1 MTKAPLSSEAAMV
14 LGLAGSALPF
24 AASRT
29 EEAERWLRVLRLH
42 GSVSA
47 PLQSLG
53 IGERPVAAPEPAPGA
68 GQATAAQSARQHS
81 EDPERVIEVVTALA
95 LERARRRGAP
105 VAQTTD
111 ILVGAIE
118 HYRQD
123 FDRVLEAFGTDRAE
137 VLASVSAHE
146 RSGACAEERGSA
158 TG

>member
-1 MTKAPLSSEAAMV
+1 MAKVALSNEATMV

-24 AASRT
+24 AGSRT

-47 PLQSLG
+47 PLQAVG
-53 IGERPVAAPEPAPGA
+53 IGEEPVEAPERPAIEHPSAEQAPAPPDA
-68 GQATAAQSARQHS
+68 GSQQ
-81 EDPERVIEVVTALA
+81 RVIEIVTARALA
-95 LERARRRGAP
+95 RAQQRGAS

-123 FDRVLEAFGTDRAE
+123 FDRVLEAFGTDREE
-137 VLASVSAHE
+137 VLASVAAHE
-146 RSGACAEERGSA
+146 RSGAQERSEG
-158 TG
+158 

>member
-1 MTKAPLSSEAAMV
+1 MV

-29 EEAERWLRVLRLH
+29 EQAERWLRVLRLH

-47 PLQSLG
+47 PLQAVG
-53 IGERPVAAPEPAPGA
+53 IGEEPVQAPERPSGERAPAQSSAAPADGENP
-68 GQATAAQSARQHS
+68 Q
-81 EDPERVIEVVTALA
+81 RVIEVVTARA
-95 LERARRRGAP
+95 LQRARQRGAS

-137 VLASVSAHE
+137 VLASVAAHE
-146 RSGACAEERGSA
+146 RTGEPERPQG
-158 TG
+158 